1 MTFGSLPR
9 ASSNTWVQ
17 SGIMDETRTFAGSA
31 ADAEWGL
38 VMTGGY
44 SNSYLPLDTAIQTTD
59 GKTFASLAAM
69 PKRLYEH
76 CLVIVDQVGVQF
88 KTKSGIWSHT

>member
-31 ADAEWGL
+31 ADDAEGGL
-38 VMTGGY
+38 VMSGGY
-44 SNSYLPLDTAIQTTD
+44 SSSYLPLDTAVRTAD
-59 GKTFASLAAM
+59 GKTFTSLAAM

-76 CLVIVDQVGVQF
+76 CLVIVDKVG
-88 KTKSGIWSHT
+88 H